1 MAATNAIELINN
13 LDLDSDSN
21 TGEFQPPETK
31 PDDLVRQLSNY
42 SHLKVKTNS
51 RKNEYEGNEPK
62 TADEGDLVDKMS
74 ALKLEDG

>member
-1 MAATNAIELINN
+1 
-13 LDLDSDSN
+13 
-21 TGEFQPPETK
+21 
-31 PDDLVRQLSNY
+31 
-42 SHLKVKTNS
+42 VKTNS